1 MLMNWP
7 EGNMNTAL
15 IFRIAFWVLFG
26 SVMVMRGYFASRV
39 RKAGQRLMPNQQ
51 AVEREGRGAF
61 ALRVG
66 LFFILMAW
74 LVLYA
79 IYPTWVDRL
88 SVNLPNWLRWTGFVI
103 GVAGLA
109 LWAWAQASLD
119 TLWSAQL
126 QLRPEHHLVKTGPY
140 AKVRHPIYTAMLFI
154 ATAFALVSAHWVFI
168 LFSAVAI
175 LAFLARVP
183 REEQMMIE
191 QFREGYQNYMR
202 DTGRFFPKW
211 EGR

>member
-1 MLMNWP
+1 
-7 EGNMNTAL
+7 MNTSS
-15 IFRIAFWVLFG
+15 IFRIAFWVLLG
-26 SVMVMRGYFASRV
+26 CVMVMRGYYASRV
-39 RKAGQRLMPNQQ
+39 RKAGQRLMPDQQ

-61 ALRVG
+61 ALRVV
-66 LFFILMAW
+66 LFVILMTW
-74 LVLYA
+74 LVFYA

-88 SVNLPNWLRWTGFVI
+88 TVNLPDLLRWTGFGV

-109 LWAWAQASLD
+109 LWAWAQASLG

-126 QLRPEHHLVKTGPY
+126 QLRPEHHLVKSGPY

-175 LAFLARVP
+175 PALLVRVP

-191 QFREGYQNYMR
+191 QFGEDYQTYMQ

-211 EGR
+211 ESR